1 MAARF
6 EVSAAAGKT
15 LLVPKSRIFY
25 VCTATSNQSQ
35 MNKVPLLDLQAQYE
49 TIRDEVRRAVDDV
62 FDSQHFVLGAGVQAL
77 EEEIARYSR
86 TKFAIGCASGS
97 DALLLA
103 LISCGVGADHEV
115 VTTPFS
121 FFATAGAIARVGA
134 RPVFVD
140 IEERTFNLDPSLVN
154 AAITERT
161 KAIMPVHLYGQCAEM
176 DPLVE
181 ISRQGCQRTADKD
194 VGAPIPIIEDA
205 AQAIG
210 AEDRGR
216 RAGSMGVIGCFSFY
230 PSKNLGGAGDGGM
243 LVTNDLE
250 HAQRL
255 HMLRVH
261 GEETKYHHKVIGI
274 NSRLDALQAAVLRA
288 KLPHLE
294 EWTAGRQR
302 KAQQYELMFADAG
315 LSEQVEVPF
324 VRSNARHIFHQFV
337 IRVRDGRRDAM
348 REHLRERGVGT
359 DVYYP
364 VPLHLQECFAYL
376 GYQEGDFP
384 VAEQA
389 AKETLALPVYPELT
403 DEQQDYVVN
412 TIANFFEANRSH

>member
-1 MAARF
+1 MPGRELFNSLA
-6 EVSAAAGKT
+6 EKICPHHHMTPS
-15 LLVPKSRIFY
+15 
-25 VCTATSNQSQ
+25 QSQ
-35 MNKVPLLDLQAQYE
+35 MKKVPLLDLQAQYE
-49 TIRDEVRRAVDDV
+49 TIRDEVRGAVERV
-62 FDSQHFVLGAGVQAL
+62 FDSQHFVLGAEVQAL
-77 EEEIARYSR
+77 EEEIARYSQ

-103 LISCGVGADHEV
+103 LMACGVGTGDEV
-115 VTTPFS
+115 ITTPFS
-121 FFATAGAIARVGA
+121 FFATAGAIARLGA

-140 IEERTFNLDPSLVN
+140 IDEGTFNLDPSLVA

-161 KAIMPVHLYGQCAEM
+161 KAIVPVHLYGQCVEM
-176 DPLVE
+176 DPLIE
-181 ISRQGCQRTADKD
+181 LSRQGCRRAADRD
-194 VGAPIPIIEDA
+194 VAAPIPIIEDA

-210 AEDRGR
+210 AEDRSR
-216 RAGSMGVIGCFSFY
+216 RAGSMGTIGCFSFY

-243 LVTNDLE
+243 LATNDLD
-250 HAQRL
+250 HARRL

-294 EWTAGRQR
+294 EWTTGRQR
-302 KAQQYELMFADAG
+302 KAQQYELMFLDAG
-315 LSEQVEVPF
+315 LTEQVEAPY

-337 IRVRDGRRDAM
+337 IRVRDGRRDAL
-348 REHLRERGVGT
+348 RAHLRDHGVGT

-364 VPLHLQECFAYL
+364 APLHLQECFAYL
-376 GYQEGDFP
+376 GYKEGDFP
-384 VAEQA
+384 IAEAA

-403 DEQQDYVVN
+403 EEQQDYVVEA
-412 TIANFFEANRSH
+412 IAKFFASSH

>member
-1 MAARF
+1 
-6 EVSAAAGKT
+6 
-15 LLVPKSRIFY
+15 
-25 VCTATSNQSQ
+25 
-35 MNKVPLLDLQAQYE
+35 MNKVPLLDLQAQYN
-49 TIRDEVRRAVDDV
+49 TIRDEVRRAVDRV
-62 FDSQHFVLGAGVQAL
+62 FDSQQFVLGAEVQAL
-77 EEEIARYSR
+77 EEEVARYSQ

-103 LISCGVGADHEV
+103 LMSSGITAGDEV
-115 VTTPFS
+115 ITSPYS
-121 FFATAGAIARVGA
+121 FFATAGAIARLGA

-140 IEERTFNLDPSLVN
+140 IEERTFNLNPSLV
-154 AAITERT
+154 AATITERT
-161 KAIMPVHLYGQCAEM
+161 KAIVPVHLYGQCAEM
-176 DPLVE
+176 DPLIE
-181 ISRQGCQRTADKD
+181 IARSADIA
-194 VGAPIPIIEDA
+194 VGGAPASVTGSHSHDIPIIEDA

-216 RAGSMGVIGCFSFY
+216 RAGSMGAIGCFSFY

-243 LVTNDLE
+243 LTTNDLD
-250 HAQRL
+250 HARRL

-261 GEETKYHHKVIGI
+261 GEETKYHHKVVGI

-288 KLPHLE
+288 KFPHLD
-294 EWTAGRQR
+294 EWTTGRQR
-302 KAQQYELMFADAG
+302 KAQQYELMFLDAG

-324 VRSNARHIFHQFV
+324 VRRNARHIFHQFV
-337 IRVRDGRRDAM
+337 VRVRDGRRDAL
-348 REHLRERGVGT
+348 RQHLRDRGVGT

-412 TIANFFEANRSH
+412 TMAKFFAADRP

>member
-1 MAARF
+1 M
-6 EVSAAAGKT
+6 K
-15 LLVPKSRIFY
+15 
-25 VCTATSNQSQ
+25 
-35 MNKVPLLDLQAQYE
+35 KVPLLDLQAQYE
-49 TIRDEVRRAVDDV
+49 TIRDEVRGAVDRV
-62 FDSQHFVLGAGVQAL
+62 FDSQHFVLGAEVQAL
-77 EEEIARYSR
+77 EEEIARYSQ

-103 LISCGVGADHEV
+103 LMSCGVDAGSEV

-121 FFATAGAIARVGA
+121 FFATAGAIARLGA

-140 IEERTFNLDPSLVN
+140 IDERTFNLDSSLVA

-161 KAIMPVHLYGQCAEM
+161 KAIVPVHLYGQCAEM
-176 DPLVE
+176 DSLVE
-181 ISRQGCQRTADKD
+181 LSRQGSRRTADKD
-194 VGAPIPIIEDA
+194 DGAPIPIIEDA

-210 AEDRGR
+210 AEDHRR
-216 RAGSMGVIGCFSFY
+216 RAGSMGTIGCFSFY

-243 LVTNDLE
+243 LATNDLD
-250 HAQRL
+250 HARRL

-294 EWTAGRQR
+294 EWTSGRQR
-302 KAQQYELMFADAG
+302 KAQQYELMFLDAG
-315 LSEQVEVPF
+315 LTEQVEVPY

-337 IRVRDGRRDAM
+337 IRVRDGRRDAL
-348 REHLRERGVGT
+348 RAHLRERGVGT

-376 GYQEGDFP
+376 GYKEGDFP
-384 VAEQA
+384 IAEAA

-403 DEQQDYVVN
+403 EEQQDYVVEA
-412 TIANFFEANRSH
+412 IAKFFAAAHQRRL